1 MTRPKGLHL
10 LIVLILIAA
19 AGTAVWWFYFRP
31 KPLVGFAHGNGR
43 IEATEVDIATKFYG
57 RISEIYADEGDRVE
71 AGQIVA
77 RMDTKSLEAQLREAE
92 ASVISASK
100 QRSVAL
106 SIVSQRKSEL
116 NLAKRNLARSER
128 LYENNNIPLEKLDSD
143 RAAYEAARALLD
155 AAEADVA
162 NAQAAIDAAEA
173 ETDRL
178 ETDIEDS
185 SLKTPINGRVQYRLA
200 EPGEVLPAGG
210 KVLTVIDLSDVY
222 MAIFLPTKEAGNL
235 AMGADARIV
244 VDAAPEYAI
253 PAKVTFVA
261 SKAQFTPKEVETTE
275 ERQKLVFRV
284 KVQIDPEILKE
295 YEPWVKTGLPGVA
308 YVRLDPSAEW
318 PAYLDNV
325 PEMPDDYK
333 K

>member
-57 RISEIYADEGDRVE
+57 RIAEIYADEGDRVE

-143 RAAYEAARALLD
+143 RAAYEAARACSMP
-155 AAEADVA
+155 
-162 NAQAAIDAAEA
+162 QRP
-173 ETDRL
+173 TWPMRRL
-178 ETDIEDS
+178 QSTLQKRKQTGS
-185 SLKTPINGRVQYRLA
+185 RPILRTALSRPRLA
-200 EPGEVLPAGG
+200 AGCSTASPSPARFSRRAG
-210 KVLTVIDLSDVY
+210 K
-222 MAIFLPTKEAGNL
+222 FLP
-235 AMGADARIV
+235 
-244 VDAAPEYAI
+244 
-253 PAKVTFVA
+253 
-261 SKAQFTPKEVETTE
+261 
-275 ERQKLVFRV
+275 
-284 KVQIDPEILKE
+284 
-295 YEPWVKTGLPGVA
+295 
-308 YVRLDPSAEW
+308 
-318 PAYLDNV
+318 
-325 PEMPDDYK
+325 
-333 K
+333 